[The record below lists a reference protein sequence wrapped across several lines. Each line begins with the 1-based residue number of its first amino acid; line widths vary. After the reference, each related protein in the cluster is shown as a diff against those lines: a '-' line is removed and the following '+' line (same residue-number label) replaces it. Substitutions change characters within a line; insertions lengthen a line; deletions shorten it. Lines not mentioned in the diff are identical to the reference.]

1 MATLAAM
8 TCMRERS
15 LAELES
21 ERDSASG
28 DRNLGCARL
37 SADCDVVRRAQGRG
51 LHYKVERLEVARVMN
66 MYMRSYNF

>member
-8 TCMRERS
+8 TCVSERS
-15 LAELES
+15 FAELES

-37 SADCDVVRRAQGRG
+37 SADCDIVRRAQGRG
-51 LHYKVERLEVARVMN
+51 IHYKVERLEVARLMN
-66 MYMRSYNF
+66 MYAKL